1 MTFPFES
8 EAMKKIMLFGFSLL
22 IALLSPFGIAESG
35 KYQIEMLVFS
45 QRLPTPEVFNQTESK
60 IQWPTALTELSAY
73 EQTDNKGLKGGI
85 AELLKN
91 SVYQPIANLA
101 WTQSAELGSVILPVH
116 IQSTDGN
123 LDGFIHIRNTQQL
136 ELIIDLEQK
145 STQTDRSGK
154 PYLYHL
160 NEKRPIKLNEIQ
172 YLDHPKLGVLVRI
185 NGV

>member
-1 MTFPFES
+1 
-8 EAMKKIMLFGFSLL
+8 MKKIMLLGFFSLF
-22 IALLSPFGIAESG
+22 IALLSPYGIAESG

-45 QRLPTPEVFNQTESK
+45 QSLPTAEVFNQTESK
-60 IQWPTALTELSAY
+60 IQWPTALTELTAY
-73 EQTDNKGLKGGI
+73 EQTDNKALKDGI
-85 AELLKN
+85 TELLQDG
-91 SVYQPIANLA
+91 VYRPIANLA
-101 WTQSAELGSVILPVH
+101 WTQSTELGSVILPVH

-123 LDGFIHIRNTQQL
+123 LDGFIHLRNTQQL

-145 STQTDRSGK
+145 STQTGRSGK

-160 NEKRPIKLNEIQ
+160 NEKRTIKLNETQ